1 MSNMMSSFRYSAF
14 RYLWLGQVTHAA
26 GMWIDM
32 VTIPLIVLS
41 LYDSLEQAAINVGL
55 VMFVRTMPH
64 FTLGLFAGVFADN
77 FNRKTLLVVT
87 KIGVVFIQIIF
98 MFVVFMDHL
107 SMTWV
112 YLYTFFRGATMA
124 FDQPARRA
132 MIANVVP
139 QELYTNAMALSMGTV
154 QATRIIAAAG
164 AGWIIA
170 LTSGVDRI
178 TEVDYGFQFPV
189 TIILILYTL
198 AFIFTYLINYSHE
211 VINNEGENKKT
222 IQYVFAELVEGLRFS
237 WSRKDIRAVVIM
249 AACFFLFGMVFMQ
262 VFAPLFAKILG
273 IGEKGLGILLSM
285 SGVGGASGAVFL
297 AAINP
302 NNKRGIWILS
312 SQIALGLSLIFF
324 ALSVAFDNMM
334 VIYFMAILIGLSQA
348 IIFPLINSVL
358 MKLTPDH
365 LRGRAMGLL
374 SLDRAFVSLG
384 AAIAGP
390 TAAYVGVAN
399 GQILFG
405 VGCVMSG
412 IFLWIFGST
421 LRKLD

>member
-1 MSNMMSSFRYSAF
+1 MSSFRYSAF

-178 TEVDYGFQFPV
+178 TEADYGFQFPV

-222 IQYVFAELVEGLRFS
+222 IQYVFAELIEGLRFS

-297 AAINP
+297 AAVNP

-312 SQIALGLSLIFF
+312 SQIALGLSLILF

-399 GQILFG
+399 GQIIFG
-405 VGCVMSG
+405 VGCVLSG

>member
-1 MSNMMSSFRYSAF
+1 MSSFRYSAF

-41 LYDSLEQAAINVGL
+41 LFDSIEQAAINVGL
-55 VMFVRTMPH
+55 VMFIRTMPH

-178 TEVDYGFQFPV
+178 TEADYGFQFPV

-211 VINNEGENKKT
+211 VINNEGENKKNL
-222 IQYVFAELVEGLRFS
+222 QYVFAELIEGLRFS

-297 AAINP
+297 AAVNP

-334 VIYFMAILIGLSQA
+334 IIYFMAILIGLSQA

>member
-1 MSNMMSSFRYSAF
+1 MSSFRYSAF

-222 IQYVFAELVEGLRFS
+222 IQYVFAELIEGLRFS

>member
-41 LYDSLEQAAINVGL
+41 LFDSIEQAAINVGL
-55 VMFVRTMPH
+55 VMFIRTMPH

-178 TEVDYGFQFPV
+178 TEADYGFQFPV

-211 VINNEGENKKT
+211 VINNEGENKKNL
-222 IQYVFAELVEGLRFS
+222 QYVFAELIEGLRFS

-297 AAINP
+297 AAVNP

-334 VIYFMAILIGLSQA
+334 IIYFMAILIGLSQA

-405 VGCVMSG
+405 VGCVISG
-412 IFLWIFGST
+412 IILWIFGST

>member
-1 MSNMMSSFRYSAF
+1 MSSFRYSAF

-178 TEVDYGFQFPV
+178 TEADYGFQFPV

-222 IQYVFAELVEGLRFS
+222 IQYVFTELVEGLRFS

-285 SGVGGASGAVFL
+285 SGIGGASGAVFL
-297 AAINP
+297 AAVNP

-312 SQIALGLSLIFF
+312 SQIALGLSLILF

>member
-1 MSNMMSSFRYSAF
+1 MSSFRYSAF

-41 LYDSLEQAAINVGL
+41 LYESLEQAAINIGL

-178 TEVDYGFQFPV
+178 TEADYGFQFPV

-222 IQYVFAELVEGLRFS
+222 IQYVFTELVEGLRFS

-285 SGVGGASGAVFL
+285 SGIGGASGAVFL
-297 AAINP
+297 AAVNP

-312 SQIALGLSLIFF
+312 SQIALGLSLILF

-390 TAAYVGVAN
+390 AAAYVGVTN

>member
-1 MSNMMSSFRYSAF
+1 MRNMMSSFRYSAF

-178 TEVDYGFQFPV
+178 TEADYGFQFPV

-222 IQYVFAELVEGLRFS
+222 IQYVFTELVEGLRFS

-297 AAINP
+297 AAVNP

-390 TAAYVGVAN
+390 AAAYVGVTN